1 MAYDKKVKKEIE
13 SVGEEKA
20 ERLYNELA
28 LCAYCKE
35 PFKECDTVI
44 PGKGVIIGETDVVEY
59 KNHFWHYGCVF
70 DSKKRQ
76 V

>member
-1 MAYDKKVKKEIE
+1 MAYDKKIEKEIE
-13 SVGEEKA
+13 PVGEEKA
-20 ERLYNELA
+20 ERLYNRVA

-44 PGKGVIIGETDVVEY
+44 PGKGVIIGEMDVVKY
-59 KNHFWHYGCVF
+59 KNRFWHHGCVF

-76 V
+76 A